1 MCPTLLGLNV
11 AVVVGCFW
19 VCRLYIFSL
28 SKNNSIDLTLCSV
41 YIQTNSFSFRDT
53 RPYSSFAAG
62 SSSPRLPLPHLPPP
76 QPPAANPLSPQAAI
90 SQWNTHVALPDQDV
104 LAARRD
110 FLNGRTSNT
119 VLTITV
125 PEGHRQSRPQAV
137 YRKNAWSS
145 FRQRHLR
152 SFPSVAGS
160 SIYDVS
166 TSSDVT
172 VASDDVSPMS
182 EETAAPVSQR
192 NRSRSSSHGGSSQAT
207 PPGGPTMTL
216 QNRMASAAE
225 QAAQKARQTTTHFWF
240 ISCTPFF
247 FHQVPLKICFVLS
260 YRARRFSFDILP
272 SSATDVKMHWISLQS
287 SLQFSNLGAVPSP
300 LTKTQSMLK
309 SRTAVA

>member
-1 MCPTLLGLNV
+1 M
-11 AVVVGCFW
+11 
-19 VCRLYIFSL
+19 
-28 SKNNSIDLTLCSV
+28 
-41 YIQTNSFSFRDT
+41 
-53 RPYSSFAAG
+53 
-62 SSSPRLPLPHLPPP
+62 
-76 QPPAANPLSPQAAI
+76 
-90 SQWNTHVALPDQDV
+90 ALPDQDM

-110 FLNGRTSNT
+110 FLNGRTANT

-125 PEGHRQSRPQAV
+125 PEGHRQSRPPPAV

-160 SIYDVS
+160 SVYDVS

-192 NRSRSSSHGGSSQAT
+192 NRSRSSSHGRSSQATT

-225 QAAQKARQTTTHFWF
+225 QAAQKARQTTTHF
-240 ISCTPFF
+240 
-247 FHQVPLKICFVLS
+247 
-260 YRARRFSFDILP
+260 
-272 SSATDVKMHWISLQS
+272 
-287 SLQFSNLGAVPSP
+287 
-300 LTKTQSMLK
+300 
-309 SRTAVA
+309 